1 MILNSINNSS
11 PSFGAKF
18 VYTGFEPSFNPHDPY
33 DDELDL
39 SAVRR
44 NQSERIKEIDSFR
57 KFMKTEEG
65 KRILD
70 KLPENDV
77 VELSAFVNRDRLY
90 QPPRLEPI
98 LTVRHNDKPAFVMY
112 DCALGKEEVE
122 AYVNKA
128 AQKIKEEDSVDSAMR
143 GLLNPFEGE

>member
-1 MILNSINNSS
+1 
-11 PSFGAKF
+11 
-18 VYTGFEPSFNPHDPY
+18 
-33 DDELDL
+33 
-39 SAVRR
+39 
-44 NQSERIKEIDSFR
+44 RIKEIDSFCQ
-57 KFMKTEEG
+57 FMKTEEG

-70 KLPENDV
+70 KLLENDV

-98 LTVRHNDKPAFVMY
+98 LTVRHNDKPAFIMY
-112 DCALGKEEVE
+112 DCVFGIEEVE
-122 AYVNKA
+122 AYVDKA

>member
-1 MILNSINNSS
+1 MLNSINNSS

-18 VYTGFEPSFNPHDPY
+18 VFTGFEPSSNPHDSY

-44 NQSERIKEIDSFR
+44 NQPERIKEIDSFR

-70 KLPENDV
+70 KLPEKDV

-90 QPPRLEPI
+90 KPQRLEPI
-98 LTVRHNDKPAFVMY
+98 LTVRHNGKPAFIMY

-122 AYVNKA
+122 AYVDKA
-128 AQKIKEEDSVDSAMR
+128 AQKIKEKDSVDSAMR

>member
-1 MILNSINNSS
+1 MLNSINNSS

-18 VYTGFEPSFNPHDPY
+18 VYTGFEPSFIPHDSY
-33 DDELDL
+33 VDELDL

-44 NQSERIKEIDSFR
+44 NQPGRIKEIDSFR

-65 KRILD
+65 QRILD

-98 LTVRHNDKPAFVMY
+98 LTVRHNNKPAFIMY

-122 AYVNKA
+122 AYVYKA
-128 AQKIKEEDSVDSAMR
+128 AQKIEEEDSVDSAMR
-143 GLLNPFEGE
+143 RLLNPFEEE

>member
-1 MILNSINNSS
+1 MLNSINNSS

-18 VYTGFEPSFNPHDPY
+18 VFTGFVPSFNPHNPY

-44 NQSERIKEIDSFR
+44 NQSERIKEIDFFR

-98 LTVRHNDKPAFVMY
+98 LTVRHNDKPAFIMY
-112 DCALGKEEVE
+112 DCSLDKKEVE
-122 AYVNKA
+122 AYVDKA
-128 AQKIKEEDSVDSAMR
+128 AQIIKEEDSVDSAMR

>member
-1 MILNSINNSS
+1 MLNSINNSS

-44 NQSERIKEIDSFR
+44 NQPERIKEIDSFR

-65 KRILD
+65 ERILD
-70 KLPENDV
+70 KLPKNDV
-77 VELSAFVNRDRLY
+77 VELSAFVNRDR

-98 LTVRHNDKPAFVMY
+98 LTVRHNDEPAFIMY

-122 AYVNKA
+122 AYVDKA

>member
-1 MILNSINNSS
+1 MLNSINNSS

-18 VYTGFEPSFNPHDPY
+18 VFTGFEPSVNPHDSY

-57 KFMKTEEG
+57 KFMKTEKG

-70 KLPENDV
+70 KLPEKDV
-77 VELSAFVNRDRLY
+77 VELSAFVNRGRLY
-90 QPPRLEPI
+90 KPPRLEPI
-98 LTVRHNDKPAFVMY
+98 LTVRHNGKPAFIMY
-112 DCALGKEEVE
+112 DCALDKEEVE
-122 AYVNKA
+122 AYVDKA
-128 AQKIKEEDSVDSAMR
+128 AQKIEDEDSVDSAMR
-143 GLLNPFEGE
+143 RLLNPFEGE